1 MPETYSSA
9 GLLYVYLNGYEEDG
23 MICAQPIDSYRH
35 IGEGLYDSIME
46 AAADLAGSKYRA
58 HHQYER
64 EQNRDPVCSRRTH
77 RRK

>member
-9 GLLYVYLNGYEEDG
+9 GLLYVYLNGFEIYG

-64 EQNRDPVCSRRTH
+64 EQNRDPFCSRRTH